1 MKYNTNYSVMKKTK
15 NKKSQQRRH
24 LRIFR
29 PHLRGVATT
38 FFLVAT
44 PPPPPHHRTV
54 HNSLSFFTAAMF
66 NYPTPTVPF
75 DLHTQ
80 TLT

>member
-1 MKYNTNYSVMKKTK
+1 MIYNTNYSVMKKTK

-29 PHLRGVATT
+29 PHLRGVATS

-44 PPPPPHHRTV
+44 PPNHRTV

-75 DLHTQ
+75 DLQTQ